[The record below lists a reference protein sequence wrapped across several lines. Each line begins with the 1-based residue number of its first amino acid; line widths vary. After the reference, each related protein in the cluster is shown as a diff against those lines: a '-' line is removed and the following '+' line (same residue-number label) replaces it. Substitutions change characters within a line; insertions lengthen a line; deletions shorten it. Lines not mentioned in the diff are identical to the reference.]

1 MQSTGHGGRH
11 LSQPEHS
18 SGMMITSIPWLKI
31 APSCGGQCRM
41 HVSQLMQIDMSIR
54 IGGFFHLGLRAR
66 SAMRSPRVPAIGA
79 RYHRRRRRIDPRV
92 KSRHADP
99 VEPDRR
105 LTAQGMERKQQ
116 LLDRA
121 AELFAERG
129 YAETRVIDIVRAA
142 GVAKGLF
149 YWYFD
154 NKEALFEELAESI
167 RLNLRRSQAAVLD
180 DSDAPLRNLR
190 RGTEASVL
198 FMAEHAHFFSLLEV
212 EGRTFTHVLRRGT
225 EQHVGDTLTLIRAGQ
240 ADGTVR
246 DEDPKLLALGV
257 VGAVGQYSHFHRT
270 GRITLPLP
278 ELAAYVG
285 RYVVHA
291 VAADEAAALAA
302 LRGPSAVTAAP

>member
-1 MQSTGHGGRH
+1 M
-11 LSQPEHS
+11 
-18 SGMMITSIPWLKI
+18 
-31 APSCGGQCRM
+31 
-41 HVSQLMQIDMSIR
+41 
-54 IGGFFHLGLRAR
+54 
-66 SAMRSPRVPAIGA
+66 
-79 RYHRRRRRIDPRV
+79 
-92 KSRHADP
+92 
-99 VEPDRR
+99 EPDRR
-105 LTAQGMERKQQ
+105 LTAQGIERKQQ

-154 NKEALFEELAESI
+154 NKEALFEELAENI
-167 RLNLRRSQAAVLD
+167 RLNLRRSQRAVL
-180 DSDAPLRNLR
+180 ATGETPLRNLR
-190 RGTEASVL
+190 LGTEASVG

-212 EGRTFTHVLRRGT
+212 EGRNFTHVLKRGT
-225 EQHVGDTLTLIRAGQ
+225 EQHVGDTLAIIVAGQ
-240 ADGTVR
+240 ADGSIR

-270 GRITLPLP
+270 GRITMPLD

-291 VAADEAAALAA
+291 VAADEDAARDA
-302 LRGPSAVTAAP
+302 LRGPAAAAATS

>member
-1 MQSTGHGGRH
+1 
-11 LSQPEHS
+11 
-18 SGMMITSIPWLKI
+18 MMITSIPWLKI
-31 APSCGGQCRM
+31 APSCGGQWRM
-41 HVSQLMQIDMSIR
+41 QVSQLMQIDMSIR
-54 IGGFFHLGLRAR
+54 IGGFCHFGFRSWASMR
-66 SAMRSPRVPAIGA
+66 SARLVAAIAA
-79 RYHRRRRRIDPRV
+79 RYHRVRPDIDPRV
-92 KSRHADP
+92 KTGHAGA

-167 RLNLRRSQAAVLD
+167 RLRLRRQQGAVLD
-180 DSDAPLRNLR
+180 PAAAPLVNLR

-212 EGRTFTHVLRRGT
+212 EGRNFTEVLRRGT
-225 EQHVGDTLTLIRAGQ
+225 EQHLADTRALVVAGQ
-240 ADGTVR
+240 ADGSIR
-246 DEDPKLLALGV
+246 DEDPGLLALGV

-270 GRITLPLP
+270 GRIALPLP
-278 ELAAYVG
+278 ELAAFVG
-285 RYVVHA
+285 RWVVLS
-291 VAADEAAALAA
+291 VAADDAVATAALHDAGA
-302 LRGPSAVTAAP
+302 LTTTP